1 MGTGRTVRDRREG
14 FLSLPLAAGLFLIL
28 TGLVALS
35 FGLYALLRGGR
46 GQRGGIGPLSERGI
60 HVVAGVRMTVIGILS
75 LGAGGYFLWTAF

>member
-1 MGTGRTVRDRREG
+1 MS
-14 FLSLPLAAGLFLIL
+14 LSLAAGLFLIL

-60 HVVAGVRMTVIGILS
+60 HVVVGVRMTVIGILS
-75 LGAGGYFLWTAF
+75 LGAGGYFLWMTL

>member
-1 MGTGRTVRDRREG
+1 MP
-14 FLSLPLAAGLFLIL
+14 LPLAAGLFLIL

-46 GQRGGIGPLSERGI
+46 GQRGGIGPLSERGV

-75 LGAGGYFLWTAF
+75 LGAGGYFLWTAL

>member
-1 MGTGRTVRDRREG
+1 VRDRREG
-14 FLSLPLAAGLFLIL
+14 SLSLSLAAGLFLIL

-75 LGAGGYFLWTAF
+75 IGASGYFLWTAL

>member
-1 MGTGRTVRDRREG
+1 MRDRREG
-14 FLSLPLAAGLFLIL
+14 SLSLSLAAGLFLIL

-75 LGAGGYFLWTAF
+75 LGAGGYFLWTTL

>member
-1 MGTGRTVRDRREG
+1 
-14 FLSLPLAAGLFLIL
+14 LSLSLAAGLFLIL

-60 HVVAGVRMTVIGILS
+60 HVVAGVRMTVMGILS
-75 LGAGGYFLWTAF
+75 IGAGGYFLWTAL

>member
-1 MGTGRTVRDRREG
+1 VRDRREG
-14 FLSLPLAAGLFLIL
+14 SLSLSLAAGLFLIL

-60 HVVAGVRMTVIGILS
+60 HVVAGVRMTVIGILG
-75 LGAGGYFLWTAF
+75 LGAGGYFLWTTL

>member
-1 MGTGRTVRDRREG
+1 VTGEDS
-14 FLSLPLAAGLFLIL
+14 LSLPLAAGLFLIL

-75 LGAGGYFLWTAF
+75 IGAGGYFLWTAL

>member
-1 MGTGRTVRDRREG
+1 M
-14 FLSLPLAAGLFLIL
+14 SLPLAAGLFLIL

-46 GQRGGIGPLSERGI
+46 GQRGGIGPLSERGV

-75 LGAGGYFLWTAF
+75 IGAGTYFLWTTL